1 MTTVINSGYRS
12 AVPRLSLPALATA
25 SVLAAVGLVGC
36 AATPTPDDDGRL
48 SIVASTNVYGDI
60 ATQIAGDAADVT
72 SIITSAG
79 QDPHSYEASAQDQLA
94 IADADLVIYNG
105 GGYDPFVDTLLDA
118 SGNDDLEVLDAVEVA
133 GPAPEED
140 DDHADEE
147 GEGAHDHIEGFN
159 EHVWYSLHSM
169 EALAQQIAEHLGEL
183 DAANAATYE
192 TNYQKFAAGLEA
204 LEARA
209 HELHEDLEGIGVAV
223 TEPVPAYLLA
233 ELGLDDLTPDEF
245 SEAIEEGTDVPPLAL
260 DDTLQLIAD
269 GAVALVA
276 YNEQTAGPE
285 TERVRAAA
293 EAAGIPVVSFTE
305 TLPDGADYLSW
316 MTDNLEAVASALT

>member
-1 MTTVINSGYRS
+1 LTTVINNGYRS

-316 MTDNLEAVASALT
+316 MTDNLEAVATALT